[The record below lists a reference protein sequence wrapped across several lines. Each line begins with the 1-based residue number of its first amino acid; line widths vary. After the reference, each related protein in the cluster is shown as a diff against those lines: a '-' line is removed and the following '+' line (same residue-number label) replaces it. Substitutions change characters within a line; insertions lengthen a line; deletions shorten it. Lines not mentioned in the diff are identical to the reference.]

1 MLNAGPYDAN
11 LIQYAARNVLL
22 PGDRVIV
29 VRCFS
34 KNLLQRQNRENLE
47 QEKGSTREIGRNK
60 LMGSD
65 VAMSVEILSVSEKMQ
80 QLNCISSLRLRRI
93 SGINILSI
101 VFDMDGVLE
110 VLQKEYL

>member
-34 KNLLQRQNRENLE
+34 KNLLNRQNRENLE
-47 QEKGSTREIGRNK
+47 QEKGSAREIGRNK

-65 VAMSVEILSVSEKMQ
+65 VAMSVEILSVSENLLLLVPTM
-80 QLNCISSLRLRRI
+80 SLRLH
-93 SGINILSI
+93 
-101 VFDMDGVLE
+101 
-110 VLQKEYL
+110 